1 MDQVIKQAATS
12 RTKSQASDLDDAEGI
27 TEAFARDFPHL
38 ILAAPTLNLAEAVAV
53 LLRMEIDGAIER
65 ILEKAGIEPAVAR
78 YAIVR
83 SEERRVGKECG
94 STCRSRGWPY

>member
-38 ILAAPTLNLAEAVAV
+38 ILAAPTLTLAEAVAV
-53 LLRMEIDGAIER
+53 LLRLEIDGAIAR
-65 ILEKAGIEPAVAR
+65 ILEKAGTDPAVAR
-78 YAIVR
+78 YPVILPAETEGATERAVVR
-83 SEERRVGKECG
+83 WEE
-94 STCRSRGWPY
+94 